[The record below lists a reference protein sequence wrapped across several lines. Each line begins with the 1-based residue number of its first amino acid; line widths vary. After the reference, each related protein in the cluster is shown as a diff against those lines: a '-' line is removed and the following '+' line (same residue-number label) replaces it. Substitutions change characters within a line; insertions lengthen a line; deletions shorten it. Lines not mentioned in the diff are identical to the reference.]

1 MTQDQIDKSKP
12 GDLLIDEYGDVG
24 IIISRDSLKW
34 KILIGGV
41 VEIGRWHDLAYSDWK
56 VPKKKKRNVS

>member
-12 GDLLIDEYGDVG
+12 GDLLVDDDGNVG

-41 VEIGRWHDLAYSDWK
+41 IEICRWHDLAYDDWN